1 MRNRIALVVSAILVV
16 GLVVG
21 LTTSASAGS
30 GGSGDTGAKKKKK
43 KTCKAGTHK
52 VTVKKKNGKKKKKCV
67 PDATAPTPAQP
78 TTLSIS
84 PASADFGN
92 AEHGGFDVCQPD
104 PDPDCPTRAFTVTN
118 SGGAPSG
125 VPAASITEVLNP
137 GGIGV
142 EPPAFRVTAN
152 SCTAALPPGGSCS
165 VTVKFAPQNNP
176 GDEHFRSVLHVVAS
190 PGSDAQSTLDG
201 MAL

>member
-1 MRNRIALVVSAILVV
+1 V
-16 GLVVG
+16 
-21 LTTSASAGS
+21 
-30 GGSGDTGAKKKKK
+30 AKKKKK
-43 KTCKAGTHK
+43 VCPAGTHK
-52 VTVKKKNGKKKKKCV
+52 VTVKKKNGKKKKCV
-67 PDATAPTPAQP
+67 ADPTAPAPAA
-78 TTLSIS
+78 TTLTIS
-84 PASADFGN
+84 PTAADFGN

-125 VPAASITEVLNP
+125 VPAASITEVANP

-176 GDEHFRSVLHVVAS
+176 GDEHFTSTLHVVAS
-190 PGSDAQSTLDG
+190 PGSDAQATLDG